1 MHWQPWH
8 WQGRWHT
15 TGNADGNQLTA
26 VDGDGKP
33 AVMNWQR
40 AHETGA
46 MSLIEENTLWVS

>member
-1 MHWQPWH
+1 MALARSMAHHWQCR
-8 WQGRWHT
+8 WQSI
-15 TGNADGNQLTA
+15 TA